1 MSQEKLNPLVL
12 FQQSEVD
19 AVLMYQKLSEIAK
32 DEQLK
37 ETFKKA
43 AADEGR
49 HAAILRSFTGEA
61 LKPKP
66 TLAFAVSSMARVTGI
81 RFILKFISEFEY
93 AAGKKY
99 LPFVKDYPEIAGI
112 IKDEGVHGDIMNREY
127 LRLRKKK

>member
-1 MSQEKLNPLVL
+1 MSEEKFNPLVS

-19 AVLMYQKLSEIAK
+19 AVLMYQKLSDLAK
-32 DEQLK
+32 DPGLK

-61 LKPKP
+61 LKPKSA
-66 TLAFAVSSMARVTGI
+66 LAVAVSSMARVTGI
-81 RFILKFISEFEY
+81 GFLLKFISDFEY

-99 LPFVKDYPEIAGI
+99 LPYVKDYPEIADI
-112 IKDEGVHGDIMNREY
+112 IKDEGTHGDIMYREY
-127 LRLRKKK
+127 LKFKKR